1 MLPNMPEPPTLPTS
15 SEDTT
20 ERRTKSLARI
30 YELTSGLMNVEDI
43 GIMLTRIAE
52 SVRELFGFSLVG
64 VSILDD
70 KNQSYNVHFTAGYTA
85 EERKILVDHPLVFSR
100 EEIQDGFRED
110 CKVSRIGYFLP
121 VEKQDFTLDQFL
133 LVRDKDAALKPRI
146 SPDSWHEL
154 DLLYFALMSRS
165 GDMIGYLQVDYPFD
179 WKLPSL
185 QTIQEIELFANLS
198 AVAIE
203 NHNMYKSVAT
213 LLQENEKKTIGLTK
227 ILDLLRSV
235 IRVDDLDTVLQKVSD
250 AMAYTFE
257 FRKAG
262 VSLFTKG
269 SDLVNVHAMTGYT
282 EEEERAVRSATI
294 LKSKIMEDFRD
305 EFRITKSGYFIPGE
319 QQGSG
324 EDFTFVENRD
334 MMNKPRA
341 SPDSWHELDLL
352 YFGMY
357 DREGN
362 ILGYLQPDYPKN
374 GKIPDKETMESM
386 EAFSNIATIAVEN
399 SAMFKEVESA
409 RNQVRMYLDLLTHDV
424 GNLVNPI
431 NAYIEVIMGTTQLT
445 PVQHKYLTSAQE
457 AARGI
462 SHLVRNVRRSAQIL
476 ESAALELVPC
486 NLTKSIRQVSSE
498 ARSAYLSKKID
509 IKLTMPDSE
518 VWIMADG
525 FLDEVIYNLLTNA
538 IKYDEHELIEIEVV
552 LTFADLEG
560 RKYARVTVTDRG
572 IGIPDEFKDKV
583 FSRDFKKLVRAD
595 RPIIQK
601 SRGAGM
607 GLSLVKSL
615 VERYGGK
622 IWVEN
627 RVYDDP
633 SRGSAFSFIL
643 PIS

>member
-1 MLPNMPEPPTLPTS
+1 L
-15 SEDTT
+15 
-20 ERRTKSLARI
+20 
-30 YELTSGLMNVEDI
+30 
-43 GIMLTRIAE
+43 
-52 SVRELFGFSLVG
+52 
-64 VSILDD
+64 
-70 KNQSYNVHFTAGYTA
+70 
-85 EERKILVDHPLVFSR
+85 
-100 EEIQDGFRED
+100 
-110 CKVSRIGYFLP
+110 
-121 VEKQDFTLDQFL
+121 
-133 LVRDKDAALKPRI
+133 
-146 SPDSWHEL
+146 
-154 DLLYFALMSRS
+154 
-165 GDMIGYLQVDYPFD
+165 
-179 WKLPSL
+179 KLPSL

-431 NAYIEVIMGTTQLT
+431 NAYIEVIM
-445 PVQHKYLTSAQE
+445 
-457 AARGI
+457 ARP
-462 SHLVRNVRRSAQIL
+462 N
-476 ESAALELVPC
+476 
-486 NLTKSIRQVSSE
+486 
-498 ARSAYLSKKID
+498 
-509 IKLTMPDSE
+509 
-518 VWIMADG
+518 
-525 FLDEVIYNLLTNA
+525 
-538 IKYDEHELIEIEVV
+538 
-552 LTFADLEG
+552 
-560 RKYARVTVTDRG
+560 
-572 IGIPDEFKDKV
+572 
-583 FSRDFKKLVRAD
+583 
-595 RPIIQK
+595 
-601 SRGAGM
+601 
-607 GLSLVKSL
+607 
-615 VERYGGK
+615 
-622 IWVEN
+622 
-627 RVYDDP
+627 
-633 SRGSAFSFIL
+633 
-643 PIS
+643 